1 MCLYKT
7 TCRCDG
13 LTSLPAL
20 PVHFIVIQEECHVRP
35 YMKINRALPTAAQQK
50 MDGQWSKP
58 GWTMHSV
65 DIYRSL
71 EFISN
76 HGLMSL
82 GPSGFHQFVHV
93 KIPHGQIK
101 MSSQ

>member
-1 MCLYKT
+1 M
-7 TCRCDG
+7 DNG
-13 LTSLPAL
+13 ANPD
-20 PVHFIVIQEECHVRP
+20 EEDLVV
-35 YMKINRALPTAAQQK
+35 YI
-50 MDGQWSKP
+50 DS
-58 GWTMHSV
+58 MHSV

-71 EFISN
+71 AFISN
-76 HGLMSL
+76 HGLTSL